1 MKICHLI
8 AFAGGMMAG
17 GVLALLFAPKKGED
31 MRKDIKN
38 KLYEM
43 KMHMDEAVG
52 CMHGCNCNE
61 EKVDVVIEK

>member
-1 MKICHLI
+1 
-8 AFAGGMMAG
+8 MAG